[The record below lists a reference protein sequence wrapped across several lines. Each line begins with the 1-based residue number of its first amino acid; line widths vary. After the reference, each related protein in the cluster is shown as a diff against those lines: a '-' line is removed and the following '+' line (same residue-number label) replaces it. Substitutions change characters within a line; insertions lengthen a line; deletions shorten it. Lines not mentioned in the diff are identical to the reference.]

1 MSGALN
7 VFKTVT
13 ANLTTTSTA
22 VYSPPIG
29 YSTVVLLAQVSN
41 IDVGNI
47 VQVSANLGRSGGNVS
62 TVLVG
67 NISVPPN
74 DAINVLTGRLI
85 MNFGDSFEVSASAN
99 TSAQLTLSLLETL
112 TG

>member
-13 ANLTTTSTA
+13 ANLTTTSSN

-29 YSTVVLLAQVSN
+29 YSTVVLLAQISN
-41 IDVGNI
+41 IDTANSVNISAGLERGGGNI
-47 VQVSANLGRSGGNVS
+47 S

-67 NISVPPN
+67 NITIPVD

-85 MNFGDSFEVSASAN
+85 INFGDSFSVSASAN
-99 TSAQLTLSLLETL
+99 SQAQLTLSVLETL

>member
-13 ANLTTTSTA
+13 ANLTITNTA
-22 VYSPPIG
+22 VYTPPIG
-29 YSTVVLLAQVSN
+29 YSSVILLAQISN
-41 IDVGNI
+41 IDVANS
-47 VQVSANLGRSGGNVS
+47 VQISAQLGRTGGNVS

-67 NISVPPN
+67 NITIPSD

-85 MNFGDSFEVSASAN
+85 MTFGDTFRVSASAN
-99 TSAQLTLSLLETL
+99 ASAQLTLSLLETL

>member
-7 VFKTVT
+7 IFKTVT
-13 ANLTTTSTA
+13 ANLTTSSDS
-22 VYSPPIG
+22 VYTPPIG
-29 YSTVVLLAQVSN
+29 YSSVILLAQISN
-41 IDVGNI
+41 TNLANS
-47 VQVSANLGRSGGNVS
+47 VQISARLGRTVGVS

-67 NISVPPN
+67 NITIPTD

-85 MNFGDSFEVSASAN
+85 MTFGDTFQVSASAN
-99 TSAQLTLSLLETL
+99 SSAQLTLSLLETL

>member
-13 ANLTTTSTA
+13 ANITTGLES
-22 VYSPPIG
+22 VYTTPLG
-29 YSTVVLLAQVSN
+29 YSSVILLAQISN
-41 IDVGNI
+41 TDLANS
-47 VQVSANLGRSGGNVS
+47 VQISAGLGRAVGVS

-67 NISVPPN
+67 NITIPTD
-74 DAINVLTGRLI
+74 DAINVLTGRLV
-85 MNFGDSFEVSASAN
+85 MSFGDTFQVSASAN
-99 TSAQLTLSLLETL
+99 ASAQLTLSLLETL

>member
-13 ANLTTTSTA
+13 ANLTTSSES
-22 VYSPPIG
+22 VYTPPIG
-29 YSTVVLLAQVSN
+29 YSSVILLAQISN
-41 IDVGNI
+41 IDLANS
-47 VQVSANLGRSGGNVS
+47 VQISAQLGRTVGIS

-67 NISVPPN
+67 NITIPTD

-85 MNFGDSFEVSASAN
+85 MNFGDTFQVSASAN
-99 TSAQLTLSLLETL
+99 ASAQLTLSLLETL

>member
-13 ANLTTTSTA
+13 ADLTTTNTA
-22 VYSPPIG
+22 VYTPPIG

-47 VQVSANLGRSGGNVS
+47 VQISANLGRPLGNVS

-85 MNFGDSFEVSASAN
+85 MTFGDNFEVSASAN
-99 TSAQLTLSLLETL
+99 ASAQLTLSVLETL

>member
-13 ANLTTTSTA
+13 ANLTTSSDP
-22 VYSPPIG
+22 VYTPPLG
-29 YSTVVLLAQVSN
+29 YSSVILLAQISN
-41 IDVGNI
+41 IDLANS
-47 VQVSANLGRSGGNVS
+47 VQISAGLGRAVGVS

-67 NISVPPN
+67 NITVPPE

-85 MNFGDSFEVSASAN
+85 MSFGDTFQVSASAN
-99 TSAQLTLSLLETL
+99 ASAQLTLSLLETL

>member
-13 ANLTTTSTA
+13 ANLTTSSES

-29 YSTVVLLAQVSN
+29 YSSVILLAQISN
-41 IDVGNI
+41 TNLANS
-47 VQVSANLGRSGGNVS
+47 VQISARLGRTVGVS

-67 NISVPPN
+67 NITIPTD

-85 MNFGDSFEVSASAN
+85 MSFGDTFQVSASAN
-99 TSAQLTLSLLETL
+99 ASAQLTLSLLETL

>member
-7 VFKTVT
+7 IFKTVT
-13 ANLTTTSTA
+13 ANLTTSSES
-22 VYSPPIG
+22 VYSPPLG
-29 YSTVVLLAQVSN
+29 YSTVILLAQISN
-41 IDVGNI
+41 INLANS
-47 VQVSANLGRSGGNVS
+47 VQVSARLGRTVGVS

-67 NISVPPN
+67 NITIPTD

-85 MNFGDSFEVSASAN
+85 MSFGDTFQVSASAN
-99 TSAQLTLSLLETL
+99 SSAQLTLSLLETL

>member
-13 ANLTTTSTA
+13 ANITTSSES
-22 VYSPPIG
+22 VYTPPIG
-29 YSTVVLLAQVSN
+29 YSSVILLAQISN
-41 IDVGNI
+41 INLANS
-47 VQVSANLGRSGGNVS
+47 VQISAQLGRSAGNVS
-62 TVLVG
+62 TTLVG
-67 NISVPPN
+67 NITIPTD

-85 MNFGDSFEVSASAN
+85 MNFGDTFRVSASAN
-99 TSAQLTLSLLETL
+99 ASAQLTLSLLETL

>member
-13 ANLTTTSTA
+13 ANLTTSSDS

-29 YSTVVLLAQVSN
+29 YSSVILLAQISN
-41 IDVGNI
+41 TDLANS
-47 VQVSANLGRSGGNVS
+47 VQVSARLGRTVGVS

-67 NISVPPN
+67 NITIPTD

-85 MNFGDSFEVSASAN
+85 MTFGDTFQVSASAN
-99 TSAQLTLSLLETL
+99 SSAQLTLSLLETL

>member
-13 ANLTTTSTA
+13 ANITTSSES
-22 VYSPPIG
+22 VYTPPIG
-29 YSTVVLLAQVSN
+29 YSSVILLAQISN
-41 IDVGNI
+41 INLANS
-47 VQVSANLGRSGGNVS
+47 VQISAQLGRTVGIS

-67 NISVPPN
+67 NITIPTD

-85 MNFGDSFEVSASAN
+85 MNFGDTFRVSASAN
-99 TSAQLTLSLLETL
+99 ASAQLTLSLLETL

>member
-7 VFKTVT
+7 IFKTVT
-13 ANLTTTSTA
+13 ANLTTSGA
-22 VYSPPIG
+22 SVYTPPIG
-29 YSTVVLLAQVSN
+29 YSSVVLLAQISN
-41 IDVGNI
+41 IDVGNT
-47 VQVSANLGRSGGNVS
+47 VQISASLGRTVGIS

-67 NISVPPN
+67 NISIPAN

-85 MNFGDSFEVSASAN
+85 MNFGDTFQVSATAN
-99 TSAQLTLSLLETL
+99 ASAQLTLSLLETL

>member
-13 ANLTTTSTA
+13 ANLTTSSDS
-22 VYSPPIG
+22 VYTPPIG
-29 YSTVVLLAQVSN
+29 YSSVILLAQISN
-41 IDVGNI
+41 TNLANS
-47 VQVSANLGRSGGNVS
+47 VQISARLGRTVGVS

-67 NISVPPN
+67 NITIPTD

-85 MNFGDSFEVSASAN
+85 MSFGDTFQVSASAN
-99 TSAQLTLSLLETL
+99 ASAQLTLSLLETL